1 MVKLINDL
9 YIDVAKDCDGTY
21 RYALHVK
28 SDKTEGYIGTQGF
41 WRLNDC
47 VDYAIDYTIKKRIK
61 GKECTIA
68 DVVKI
73 AQEVNDE
80 FKEIKELCKNL

>member
-9 YIDVAKDCDGTY
+9 YIDVAKDYNGTY

-28 SDKTEGYIGTQGF
+28 TEGYKRQIGEQGF

-47 VDYAIDYTIKKRIK
+47 VNYAIDYTIKKRIK
-61 GKECTIA
+61 DKEYTIA

-73 AQEVNDE
+73 AQEVNEE
-80 FKEIKELCKNL
+80 FKQIKELCKNL